1 MPDARNREFQLMR
14 TAAREIF
21 RQALAQSTIAQAF
34 ARHIE
39 YSGGALRICDDLY
52 ALDAFES
59 VSVVSIGKGAHSMVD
74 ALAAQVTE
82 RMGGIVA
89 GTTDPE
95 NQMRGFRYFKGGHP
109 LPNAESL
116 LAGRA
121 ILRYL

>member
-1 MPDARNREFQLMR
+1 MPDAARDREFLQMR

-21 RQALAQSTIAQAF
+21 RQSLAQSTIAQAF
-34 ARHIE
+34 ARNIE

-52 ALDAFES
+52 ALDSFES

-82 RMGGIVA
+82 KMGGIVA

-95 NQMRGFRYFKGGHP
+95 AQVRGFR
-109 LPNAESL
+109 
-116 LAGRA
+116 
-121 ILRYL
+121 